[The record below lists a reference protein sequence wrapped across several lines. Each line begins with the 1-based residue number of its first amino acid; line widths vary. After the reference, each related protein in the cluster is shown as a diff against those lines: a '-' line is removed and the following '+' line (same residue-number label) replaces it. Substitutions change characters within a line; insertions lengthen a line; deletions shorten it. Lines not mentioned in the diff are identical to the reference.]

1 MKVLM
6 VVSCRMLDTRILE
19 ECRKVKRYSSSVHL
33 FAKTRRSAPRVAATI
48 PWSGLRRQSMVGATL
63 AVALGATAVVASPV
77 DTPPVVA
84 RIVAVVI
91 VVAEAGNRPVR
102 PPDNLLVP
110 VGVDTLAG
118 MADMVALDKVV
129 GMADR
134 VVDTVVVVGGST
146 SLILPQTNQWH
157 LL

>member
-1 MKVLM
+1 M
-6 VVSCRMLDTRILE
+6 
-19 ECRKVKRYSSSVHL
+19 
-33 FAKTRRSAPRVAATI
+33 A
-48 PWSGLRRQSMVGATL
+48 
-63 AVALGATAVVASPV
+63 ASPV

-91 VVAEAGNRPVR
+91 VVVAEAGNRPVR

-110 VGVDTLAG
+110 AGVDTLAG

-129 GMADR
+129 GMADTAA
-134 VVDTVVVVGGST
+134 VDTVAVAAGST
-146 SLILPQTNQWH
+146 RLPQKNQRQWH